1 MSEMLYSIEKKKK
14 HRCSGELSLHVL
26 DIIES
31 TMKAA
36 TTGVPQKI
44 KTNCEKPKRFTEEEV
59 KKILL

>member
-1 MSEMLYSIEKKKK
+1 MFRRAISSCFRL
-14 HRCSGELSLHVL
+14 
-26 DIIES
+26 IES

-44 KTNCEKPKRFTEEEV
+44 KTKCEKPKRFTEEEV